1 MGLAIICREKERE
14 EAIKKNLWYLY
25 AEGNLY
31 LISSSF
37 LSRTWAAYQAD
48 FLFLVFGQPA
58 GGSGPRLQIMLLFS
72 FRLPE
77 RRAAANE
84 TKYVRKAAVR
94 SVGKKGRTW
103 KSDVG

>member
-1 MGLAIICREKERE
+1 M
-14 EAIKKNLWYLY
+14 IKKNLWYLY
-25 AEGNLY
+25 TEGKF
-31 LISSSF
+31 ISHF
-37 LSRTWAAYQAD
+37 LLFFFRTWAAYQAD
-48 FLFLVFGQPA
+48 FFFLIFGQPA
-58 GGSGPRLQIMLLFS
+58 WGGSGPRLQIMLLFS